1 MALVAL
7 PKKRKYEDVNEGRG
21 RERKKKQAIV
31 STSFFWHWWWRK
43 AERRWPKRK
52 GTRKEGE
59 ASRWG
64 EEEER
69 QRAQRGTQSEERRT
83 RWKDLRDS
91 KWPDVGRNESNHR
104 SKCLIMSPGDIW
116 NCGRY
121 CVCMCVC
128 LCVRSVHPRE
138 CSENHFHKQ
147 GRLQS
152 SQVLTNYRLHW
163 NWKPAL
169 WNSISQTLRLILQL
183 NIFCRKKIRHDTGEE
198 WGIGRTVLW
207 LRNSAINEAVEGKC
221 VSGV

>member
-1 MALVAL
+1 MLMKGEGEKERKNRLLLARVSSDTGDDARQ
-7 PKKRKYEDVNEGRG
+7 KGDDRNGKEQEEKARHRGGERRKRDSEHKEEHRVKRGGRG
-21 RERKKKQAIV
+21 EKI
-31 STSFFWHWWWRK
+31 W
-43 AERRWPKRK
+43 
-52 GTRKEGE
+52 
-59 ASRWG
+59 
-64 EEEER
+64 
-69 QRAQRGTQSEERRT
+69 GTQNGQMSEEM
-83 RWKDLRDS
+83 KAIIA
-91 KWPDVGRNESNHR
+91 R
-104 SKCLIMSPGDIW
+104 SASSWVLGISEIVGDIA
-116 NCGRY
+116 CAR
-121 CVCMCVC
+121 VCVC
-128 LCVRSVHPRE
+128 LCVRSLHPRE